1 MDEEEEMMNK
11 DCRPKSFPQYG
22 KLFPDFSTQWKKCFH
37 TVENFSRHLLLCG
50 ALLVVSGVRASEPAK
65 LALELDEEGQREA
78 AAIEFRRL
86 ALADEHAENAGRW
99 FWLAAHEYAA
109 GKKADASN
117 RMLDRAEDVAPLALA
132 IPVSWLRA
140 ENAMQQKDWA
150 SAAFHFDSLQLKAT
164 EDEWREFAARGSAAA
179 RLREK
184 DMVGASQALA
194 VAPGDLAKARE
205 AVDRYAAGRDK
216 KPWLGGVL
224 GLVPG
229 LGYIYSGE
237 YANAARSI
245 ILNSLFIWG
254 MVETAD
260 DDEWGLFAVLTFA
273 EATWYSGSIYG
284 GIDSAHRRNE
294 RRLEAATSDV
304 RGDKR
309 LTPDLSQVPLFSLKF
324 SF

>member
-1 MDEEEEMMNK
+1 MMNK
-11 DCRPKSFPQYG
+11 DSRPKSFPQYG

-37 TVENFSRHLLLCG
+37 TVENFSRRLLLCG

-65 LALELDEEGQREA
+65 LALELDAEGQREA

-86 ALADEHAENAGRW
+86 ALADENAENAGRW
-99 FWLAAHEYAA
+99 FWLAAHEYAV
-109 GKKADASN
+109 GKKADVSN
-117 RMLDRAEDVAPLALA
+117 RMLDRAEDEAPLALA

-150 SAAFHFDSLQLKAT
+150 SATFHFDGLRLKAT
-164 EDEWREFAARGSAAA
+164 DDEWREFAARGSAAA

-184 DMVGASQALA
+184 DAAGAAQALA
-194 VAPGDLAKARE
+194 VAPGELAQARE
-205 AVDRYAAGRDK
+205 AIDRYAAGSDK

-224 GLVPG
+224 GMVPG

-294 RRLEAATSDV
+294 RRLETAISDI
-304 RGDKR
+304 RGEKR
-309 LTPDLSQVPLFSLKF
+309 LAPDLTQVPIFTLKF
-324 SF
+324 DF

>member
-1 MDEEEEMMNK
+1 MMNNA
-11 DCRPKSFPQYG
+11 CRPKSFPQCG
-22 KLFPDFSTQWKKCFH
+22 NIFSIVWKNREKVFH
-37 TVENFSRHLLLCG
+37 TVENFSRRLLLCG
-50 ALLVVSGVRASEPAK
+50 VLLVVSGVCASEPAK
-65 LALELDEEGQREA
+65 LALELDAEGQREA

-86 ALADEHAENAGRW
+86 ALADENAENASRW

-109 GKKADASN
+109 VKKADASN

-150 SAAFHFDSLQLKAT
+150 SASFHFDSLRLKAT
-164 EDEWREFAARGSAAA
+164 DDEWREFAARGSAAA

-184 DMVGASQALA
+184 DMAGASQTLA
-194 VAPGDLAKARE
+194 VAPGDLAQARE

-294 RRLEAATSDV
+294 RRLDAAVADV
-304 RGDKR
+304 RGEKR
-309 LTPDLSQVPLFSLKF
+309 LGPDLSQVPLFTLRF